1 LQENAVSTAENEFY
15 LSQLDRQIFSAE
27 QKAANLKLERLVEE
41 YARLHGSY
49 AKGLAELG
57 EYLLHHADY
66 LRANRESAHDCSWL
80 DLMTE
85 LKRRS
90 G

>member
-1 LQENAVSTAENEFY
+1 MSTAENEFY
-15 LSQLDRQIFSAE
+15 MSELDRQIYKAE
-27 QKAANLKLERLVEE
+27 EKAANLKLERLVEE

-66 LRANRESAHDCSWL
+66 LQANREEAHDCSWVGL
-80 DLMTE
+80 ITE

>member
-1 LQENAVSTAENEFY
+1 MSTAENDFY
-15 LSQLDRQIFSAE
+15 LSELDRQIFSAE
-27 QKAANLKLERLVEE
+27 QKAVNLKLERLVEE
-41 YARLHGSY
+41 YARLHGGY
-49 AKGLAELG
+49 ANGLAELG

-66 LRANRESAHDCSWL
+66 LRANREGADCSWTG
-80 DLMTE
+80 LMTE

>member
-1 LQENAVSTAENEFY
+1 MSTAENDFY
-15 LSQLDRQIFSAE
+15 LSELDRQIFSAE
-27 QKAANLKLERLVEE
+27 QKAVNLKLERLVEE
-41 YARLHGSY
+41 YARLYGGY
-49 AKGLAELG
+49 ANGLAELG

-66 LRANRESAHDCSWL
+66 LQANREGANCSWTG
-80 DLMTE
+80 LMIE